1 LTTLRQLRVR
11 KSSGG
16 FSLVEIMVGM
26 TIGLLGMV
34 IMLQMLT
41 FSEGQKRTTSGS
53 DDAQNAGAIALY
65 GLQRDIQQSGY
76 GISAQNIIGC
86 SVTWQANDTG
96 GPVTVTVPLAPVSIN
111 PAIVPATA
119 RDANTDALLVIYG
132 TSNSPVEGDSI
143 SSGSGSPLNNI
154 YTVSTPTS
162 YTVNDK
168 VVAQYG
174 VRQTPCVLVGDNVM
188 SVAAPNITV
197 ATGTANIMTTNAA
210 PSVFPTLYNLGQ
222 LPKVQ
227 VYAVRGGNLT
237 VCDYTNYNCGSAT
250 YATINAANQVVW
262 VPIAGNIVSL
272 KAQYGRNNNGGSM
285 TGIVDLYDQTSPAT
299 SCNWVRTSAIRVAL
313 VAIGAIDTYNVITA
327 APVWDGS
334 AAVVAAAPL
343 PGSAANPIDL
353 SLVPNVTTN
362 WQKYHYKVFQTT
374 VPIRNIS
381 AQGVISGC

>member
-1 LTTLRQLRVR
+1 
-11 KSSGG
+11 
-16 FSLVEIMVGM
+16 MVGM

-34 IMLQMLT
+34 IMLQMLS

-86 SVTWQANDTG
+86 NVTWQANDAG
-96 GPVTVTVPLAPVSIN
+96 GLVTVSVPLAPVTIN
-111 PAIVPATA
+111 PAIVPTNA
-119 RDANTDALLVIYG
+119 RDSNTDALLVNYG
-132 TSNSPVEGDSI
+132 TSNSPEEGDSI
-143 SSGSGSPLNNI
+143 SSGSGTPLNNI
-154 YTVSTPTS
+154 YTVGTPTS
-162 YTVNDK
+162 YNGPTNGPPKVPGDK

-174 VRQTPCVLVGDNVM
+174 VRQTPCVLARDEVM
-188 SVAAPNITV
+188 SVAAPNLSV
-197 ATGTANIMTTNAA
+197 ATGTANIMTANAA

-222 LPKVQ
+222 FPKVQ

-250 YATINAANQVVW
+250 YATINAANQAVW

-272 KAQYGRNNNGGSM
+272 RAQYGRNNNGGGM
-285 TGIVDLYDQTSPAT
+285 TGIVDLYDQTTPAT

-313 VAIGAIDTYNVITA
+313 VAIGGIDTNTVTTNLA
-327 APVWDGS
+327 WA
-334 AAVVAAAPL
+334 
-343 PGSAANPIDL
+343 GSAANPIVL

-374 VPIRNIS
+374 VPIRNIT

>member
-1 LTTLRQLRVR
+1 
-11 KSSGG
+11 
-16 FSLVEIMVGM
+16 MVGM

-34 IMLQMLT
+34 IMLQMLS

-86 SVTWQANDTG
+86 NVTWQANDAG
-96 GPVTVTVPLAPVSIN
+96 GPVTVSVPLAPVTIN
-111 PAIVPATA
+111 PAFIPANA
-119 RDANTDALLVIYG
+119 RDSNTDALLVIYG
-132 TSNSPVEGDSI
+132 TSNSPGEGDSI
-143 SSGSGSPLNNI
+143 SSGAPTLAATV
-154 YTVSTPTS
+154 YTVGTPTS
-162 YTVNDK
+162 YSVNDK

-174 VRQTPCVLVGDNVM
+174 VRQTPCNLAGDNVM
-188 SVAAPNITV
+188 SVAAPNVTV
-197 ATGTANIMTTNAA
+197 ATGTASIMTTNAA

-250 YATINAANQVVW
+250 YATINAANQQIW

-272 KAQYGRNNNGGSM
+272 KAQYGRNSNGGTM
-285 TGIVDLYDQTSPAT
+285 TGIVDLYDQTTPAS

-313 VAIGAIDTYNVITA
+313 VAIGSIDVNNVITT

-334 AAVVAAAPL
+334 NTILAAAPL
-343 PGSAANPIDL
+343 PGSTANPIDL

-362 WQKYHYKVFQTT
+362 WKKYHYKVFQTT
-374 VPIRNIS
+374 IPIRNIT